1 MLNSKETLKKLHKR
15 FPQLSLDE
23 LFDALDCYVE
33 EYNFFTKPYWTNNTG
48 VFQDND
54 IRIRNVQKPLNSFYD
69 GNISTTTEPGNIQ
82 LAANHSIR

>member
-33 EYNFFTKPYWTNNTG
+33 EYNFFTKPYWGT
-48 VFQDND
+48 DND
-54 IRIRNVQKPLNSFYD
+54 FRIKDTHTSTNPLFKVYD
-69 GNISTTTEPGNIQ
+69 GNISTTADSRGIQ
-82 LAANHSIR
+82 LTASH

>member
-33 EYNFFTKPYWTNNTG
+33 EYNFFSKPYYGGTYT
-48 VFQDND
+48 DTD
-54 IRIRNVQKPLNSFYD
+54 IRIKDTITSTNPLFKVHDRNL
-69 GNISTTTEPGNIQ
+69 STTAESCGIQ
-82 LAANHSIR
+82 LTASH

>member
-33 EYNFFTKPYWTNNTG
+33 EYNFFTKPYWGTYTDTDFRIKDITTSTNPLFK
-48 VFQDND
+48 VHD
-54 IRIRNVQKPLNSFYD
+54 RNL
-69 GNISTTTEPGNIQ
+69 STIAESGSIQ
-82 LAANHSIR
+82 LTASH

>member
-33 EYNFFTKPYWTNNTG
+33 EYNFFTKPYWGTYTD
-48 VFQDND
+48 F
-54 IRIRNVQKPLNSFYD
+54 RIKDTQTSTKPLFTTYD
-69 GNISTTTEPGNIQ
+69 GNISTTAESGSVQ
-82 LAANHSIR
+82 LTAGHELR

>member
-33 EYNFFTKPYWTNNTG
+33 EYNFFTKPYWSGT
-48 VFQDND
+48 DND
-54 IRIRNVQKPLNSFYD
+54 LRIRETQTSTKPLFTTYD
-69 GNISTTTEPGNIQ
+69 RNISTTAESRGIQ
-82 LAANHSIR
+82 LTASH